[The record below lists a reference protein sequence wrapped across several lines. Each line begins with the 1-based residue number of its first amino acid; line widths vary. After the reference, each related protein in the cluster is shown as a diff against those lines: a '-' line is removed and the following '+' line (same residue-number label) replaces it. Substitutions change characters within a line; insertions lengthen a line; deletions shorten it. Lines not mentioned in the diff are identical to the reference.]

1 MRKRS
6 KYKPKGVMLDTM
18 SWVKAGFKKVG
29 SLPKA
34 GVELKIKNHEALD
47 SLMKGVATRDHVD
60 VLIAAFNM
68 AEALYRVNPD
78 LGLDYAQAIK
88 NAQDAIRSMGR
99 RGIQKGKFLFT
110 GPELQTIRL
119 GMEIHD
125 AQLDE
130 CIVRDMEAAID
141 LVNTTILNKQATL
154 IVEAA

>member
-1 MRKRS
+1 MRKKS
-6 KYKPKGVMLDTM
+6 KYKPKGVRLDNL
-18 SWVKAGFKKVG
+18 SWIQAGFKKVG

-47 SLMKGVATRDHVD
+47 SMMKGTATKDHVD

-68 AEALYRVNPD
+68 AEAMYKINPE

-88 NAQDAIRSMGR
+88 DAQDAIYSMGR
-99 RGIQKGKFLFT
+99 RSLNKGKFLFT
-110 GPELQTIRL
+110 GPEMQVIRF

-130 CIVRDMEAAID
+130 CMVRDMEAAID
-141 LVNTTILNKQATL
+141 LVNTTLLNGNARP
-154 IVEAA
+154 IVEPA